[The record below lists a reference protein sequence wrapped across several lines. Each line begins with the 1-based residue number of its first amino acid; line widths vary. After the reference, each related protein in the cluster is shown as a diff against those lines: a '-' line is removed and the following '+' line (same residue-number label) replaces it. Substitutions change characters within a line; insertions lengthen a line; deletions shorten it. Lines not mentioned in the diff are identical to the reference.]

1 MSVQTKAEL
10 RSELRKI
17 RQAFVKHRESNSISI
32 AEVIKYPLNRA
43 FDAVMVVAGYLPFG
57 SEADP
62 HDVMTAAQSR
72 GKPLVLPC
80 LSASEAPMVFRHWT
94 MGDPTEA
101 APGGFQQPLYSQ
113 MILEPD
119 LILLPML
126 GFDREGNRIG
136 QGAGHYDRALE
147 LRPSALRIGIAW
159 SVQEVSAIP
168 ADPWDVP
175 LDAILTEAEWIVPA
189 SSRLKRV

>member
-10 RSELRKI
+10 RSELRKA
-17 RQAFVKHRESNSISI
+17 RQEFVKERFLKTIPI
-32 AEVIKYPLNRA
+32 AETVIHPLNRA
-43 FDAVMVVAGYLPFG
+43 LDGARVVASYLPVG

-62 HDVMTAAQSR
+62 SDVMTSAQSH
-72 GKPLVLPC
+72 GKPLVLPY
-80 LSASEAPMVFRHWT
+80 LTTREAPLVFRFWE
-94 MGDPTEA
+94 MGDPTET
-101 APGGFQQPLYSQ
+101 APGGFQQPLSSQ
-113 MILEPD
+113 TILEPD

-126 GFDREGNRIG
+126 GFDRLGNRIG

-159 SVQEVSAIP
+159 SVQEVPAIP

-175 LDAILTEAEWIVPA
+175 LDAIMTEAEWIVPTV
-189 SSRLKRV
+189 SRLKGA

>member
-17 RQAFVKHRESNSISI
+17 RQAFVKQRLLKTIPI
-32 AEVIKYPLNRA
+32 AETVIHPLNRA
-43 FDAVMVVAGYLPFG
+43 LAGARVVASYLPVG

-62 HDVMTAAQSR
+62 HDVMALAQNL

-80 LSASEAPMVFRHWT
+80 LTAREAPLVFRFWT
-94 MGDPTEA
+94 MGDPTET
-101 APGGFQQPLYSQ
+101 APGGFQQPLSSQ

-126 GFDREGNRIG
+126 GFDHQGNRIG
-136 QGAGHYDRALE
+136 QGSGHYDRALE

-175 LDAILTEAEWIVPA
+175 LDAILTEAEWILPA
-189 SSRLKRV
+189 ASRLKGA

>member
-1 MSVQTKAEL
+1 MSVQTKATL

-17 RQAFVKHRESNSISI
+17 RQAFVKQRFSKVLSIEE
-32 AEVIKYPLNRA
+32 AVKHPLSCV
-43 FDAVMVVAGYLPFG
+43 FDAAKIVAGYLPVG

-62 HDVMTAAQSR
+62 HDVMTSALSH

-80 LSASEAPMVFRHWT
+80 LSAKDAPLVFRCWA
-94 MGDPTEA
+94 MDDPTET
-101 APGGFQQPLYSQ
+101 APGGFQQPLSSQ
-113 MILEPD
+113 NVLEPD

-126 GFDREGNRIG
+126 GFDRMGNRIG

-147 LRPSALRIGIAW
+147 LRPTALRIGIAW
-159 SVQEVSAIP
+159 SVQEVDTIP

-175 LDAILTEAEWIVPA
+175 LDAIMTEAEWIVPTA
-189 SSRLKRV
+189 SRLIRA